1 MKFLPRTVGLLTMMA
16 VLVAL
21 SSMGCTGGINTGDF
35 VVENGVLK
43 RYAEPTRV

>member
-1 MKFLPRTVGLLTMMA
+1 MKFLPRTVGLLTMA

-21 SSMGCTGGINTGDF
+21 SSTGCTGGINTGDF

-43 RYAEPTRV
+43 RYAGADPG